1 MLLHAWLCVIFSL
14 SLSIY
19 IYICIYVCVC
29 VCLLLILLRDHVRFL
44 RDGLDGSFST
54 KNLKYFLIIFFLIL
68 QNKSLF
74 ITGNKLGIVIMKCFL
89 EIMLLKSSC
98 YNQFVRVII

>member
-1 MLLHAWLCVIFSL
+1 M
-14 SLSIY
+14 
-19 IYICIYVCVC
+19 C

-44 RDGLDGSFST
+44 RDGLDGSFSM

-74 ITGNKLGIVIMKCFL
+74 ITGNNLGIVIMKCFL
-89 EIMLLKSSC
+89 EIMLLKSGC